1 MPPINFSSF
10 FCFVCNFTKFIIFF
24 FLGWMDYEAES
35 SLNTSQNTTRAPSP
49 VEVSV
54 KEEIEEYSIPSTPPL
69 QVFEQPVNNTPNTPG
84 RSKRTAKRP
93 PKRFDD

>member
-1 MPPINFSSF
+1 
-10 FCFVCNFTKFIIFF
+10 
-24 FLGWMDYEAES
+24 MDYDADTS
-35 SLNTSQNTTRAPSP
+35 MNTSQNTTRAPSP

-54 KEEIEEYSIPSTPPL
+54 QDDYSIPTPPTL
-69 QVFEQPVNNTPNTPG
+69 QVSEQLVNTPG

>member
-1 MPPINFSSF
+1 
-10 FCFVCNFTKFIIFF
+10 
-24 FLGWMDYEAES
+24 MDYDAES

-54 KEEIEEYSIPSTPPL
+54 QDEYSIPTPPL

>member
-1 MPPINFSSF
+1 
-10 FCFVCNFTKFIIFF
+10 
-24 FLGWMDYEAES
+24 MDYDAES

-54 KEEIEEYSIPSTPPL
+54 QDEYSIPTPPL
-69 QVFEQPVNNTPNTPG
+69 QVFEQPVNPPGG